1 MAAETYRS
9 LGYSAEFFEDY
20 ENGARLTIKRGGDVV
35 GEVAVALLPEGPDA
49 QVSVA
54 IKRFRPNEFL
64 KVTATDDFEPRDH
77 ADREQSNRDTCGE
90 HLRPRRKRKLRR
102 WLLEKLEIWQ
112 TGPRKYTK

>member
-64 KVTATDDFEPRDH
+64 KVTTTDDFEPRDH

-90 HLRPRRKRKLRR
+90 R
-102 WLLEKLEIWQ
+102 LLWGSSRQRSKEAPWPER
-112 TGPRKYTK
+112 TNRHGGSFA

>member
-35 GEVAVALLPEGPDA
+35 GEIAVALLPEGPDA

-54 IKRFRPNEFL
+54 ITRFRPSEFL
-64 KVTATDDFEPRDH
+64 KVTTTNDFEPQNRAVRD
-77 ADREQSNRDTCGE
+77 QPNRDTCGE
-90 HLRPRRKRKLRR
+90 R
-102 WLLEKLEIWQ
+102 LLWGSSRQRSREAPWPER
-112 TGPRKYTK
+112 TNRHSGH

>member
-35 GEVAVALLPEGPDA
+35 GEVAVALLPEGPDE

-54 IKRFRPNEFL
+54 IKRFRPNELL
-64 KVTATDDFEPRDH
+64 KVATTDDFEPQDQ
-77 ADREQSNRDTCGE
+77 ADREQSNRDTCG
-90 HLRPRRKRKLRR
+90 KR
-102 WLLEKLEIWQ
+102 LLWGSSRQRSRE
-112 TGPRKYTK
+112 GPWPERTNRHGGGFA